1 MASILLTPSS
11 FKNLDSQIP
20 QSLNT
25 MYQESKRIN
34 EETNK
39 QQGKKSDPPLEYI
52 KTDNE
57 NKVIFH
63 DPLLAL
69 NLVTLT
75 QKYKNI

>member
-1 MASILLTPSS
+1 
-11 FKNLDSQIP
+11 
-20 QSLNT
+20 

-63 DPLLAL
+63 DPMLAL

>member
-1 MASILLTPSS
+1 
-11 FKNLDSQIP
+11 
-20 QSLNT
+20 

-57 NKVIFH
+57 IIT
-63 DPLLAL
+63 LLQVFVTML
-69 NLVTLT
+69 QRNLSIRYL
-75 QKYKNI
+75 